1 MNRTYRALA
10 VGLLAVLASAGCV
23 PQGPTLAPWLYE
35 SDPATDPVPQPH
47 VVVIGD
53 SLTDQAAADAKP
65 AWKPT
70 GDALSYQAF
79 GATRWQHWYE
89 RFGSVPE
96 GSIVE
101 VLLGTNNLTL
111 EDIDTAKAN
120 IVAGLDILRDRRP
133 ACIVWLSLNTTSA
146 SYRGD
151 GIPAETA
158 ELNAWMQRAADAG
171 HYPLVIVPWDELSAG
186 HPEYLRL
193 DQGDPV
199 HYTEAGIQAYVDAQ
213 LRGPGQCSDLA
224 ALPG

>member
-1 MNRTYRALA
+1 MTPIRRAL
-10 VGLLAVLASAGCV
+10 VLAALVIATGAGCV

-35 SDPATDPVPQPH
+35 DPDPVVAAEETH

-53 SLTDQAAADAKP
+53 SLTAAAETEAKP

-89 RFGSVPE
+89 RFENVPP

-101 VLLGTNNLTL
+101 TLLGTNNLTL

-120 IVAGLDILRDRRP
+120 VVAGLDILRARGVS
-133 ACIVWLSLNTTSA
+133 CIVWLSLNETSA

-158 ELNAWMQRAADAG
+158 EMNAWMQRAAGAG
-171 HYPLVIVPWDELSAG
+171 HYPLVIVPWNELSAG
-186 HPEYLRL
+186 HPEYLLL

-199 HYTEAGIQAYVDAQ
+199 HYTPEGIEAYVNAQ
-213 LRGPGQCSDLA
+213 LMGPEACSALA
-224 ALPG
+224 A